1 MCFRAIDWAIRQP
14 LKDAKEKLLLVVL
27 ANYANGK
34 TGKCYPSRDTLMTMA
49 CIANKATLTAK
60 LTALVEK
67 GLIEIVHGVGKNN
80 QYQLSVDFGAEV
92 GSAVNPLPG
101 SVVNQVQDCTRF
113 SSVPTTRFSSEPTP
127 GSVLNHEPVKNQE
140 LNQDIRTAS
149 VSPSIPQAESS
160 TKFGTSAEIGTG
172 TKNGHEP
179 VPNLDKNQYQNWDTN
194 QSRTSQEPDIPTL
207 SVSDPS
213 QEEEKPA
220 KKTRSVSVPKP
231 EEVTQ
236 ESWDAWMQVRK
247 NKKASTLNSVAWA
260 RFKNEAQ
267 KAGLTLQQAV
277 TICAAKEWR
286 GFEAEWLKGSNFG
299 TTAQVPARRIQQQE
313 VYIRDDFF

>member
-1 MCFRAIDWAIRQP
+1 MSFSAFIRV
-14 LKDAKEKLLLVVL
+14 AKLR
-27 ANYANGK
+27 G
-34 TGKCYPSRDTLMTMA
+34 
-49 CIANKATLTAK
+49 LTAPQK
-60 LTALVEK
+60 LVMCCLSDFADDYGITYPTIELISEWSGLNRKTVMKTIKELVEI
-67 GLIEIVHGVGKNN
+67 GLIESRK
-80 QYQLSVDFGAEV
+80 SFGA
-92 GSAVNPLPG
+92 
-101 SVVNQVQDCTRF
+101 
-113 SSVPTTRFSSEPTP
+113 
-127 GSVLNHEPVKNQE
+127 K
-140 LNQDIRTAS
+140 
-149 VSPSIPQAESS
+149 SIYRLLYSNIESS
-160 TKFGTSAEIGTG
+160 TKFGTSAEFGTG

-213 QEEEKPA
+213 QKEEKPA
-220 KKTRSVSVPKP
+220 KKTKSVSVPKP